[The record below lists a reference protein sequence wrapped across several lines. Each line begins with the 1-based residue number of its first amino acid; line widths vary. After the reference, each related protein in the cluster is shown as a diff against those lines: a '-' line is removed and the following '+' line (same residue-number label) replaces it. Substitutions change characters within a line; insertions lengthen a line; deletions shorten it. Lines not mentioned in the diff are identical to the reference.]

1 MESRPV
7 FLGIAGGSGSGKT
20 HLAQRVREL
29 AGPQV
34 AALISMDQYFR
45 TSSEVDTADL
55 NFDHPNHLDLELLTH
70 HLAELSEG
78 RGVRTPAYDFAK
90 REQKP
95 DVIEIQPVPVVIV
108 EGLFVLSA
116 PVLSFL
122 DMTCFLDVADDQR
135 LLGRILRDL
144 KERQD
149 RIENIIARYQRFVR
163 PSYHVFVAPSRQ
175 NADVVVDFT
184 YRRAL
189 FTRLLA
195 HIVTDYARG
204 YVDLVALLADL
215 KSENYTLGY
224 RADESI
230 MPIGIDIRRLAKAY
244 PEHAFPEASQDDQV
258 EPRLHLSRGRQEE
271 RT

>member
-1 MESRPV
+1 MKTV
-7 FLGIAGGSGSGKT
+7 FLGIGGGSGSGKT
-20 HLAQRVREL
+20 YLARRVGEL
-29 AGPQV
+29 AGPEN
-34 AALISMDQYFR
+34 AALVSMDQYFR
-45 TSSEVDTADL
+45 PCGTTDRRRI
-55 NFDHPNHLDLELLTH
+55 NFDHPNHLDLELLTF
-70 HLAELSEG
+70 HLQELRSG
-78 RGVRTPAYDFAK
+78 RSVKTPAYDFATSEL
-90 REQKP
+90 RL
-95 DVIEIQPVPVVIV
+95 DVTEVHPVPVIIV

-116 PVLSFL
+116 PVLDCL

-144 KERQD
+144 EERD
-149 RIENIIARYQRFVR
+149 PNIEHIIDRYQRFVR

-195 HIVTDYARG
+195 HIVQDYANG
-204 YVDLVALLADL
+204 SVDLPTLLHEL

-230 MPIGIDIRRLAKAY
+230 MPIGIDIRRLAEAY
-244 PEHAFPEASQDDQV
+244 PEHAFPEASV
-258 EPRLHLSRGRQEE
+258 AESVKPKLFISSEP
-271 RT
+271 T

>member
-1 MESRPV
+1 MDSTKPI

-20 HLAQRVREL
+20 YLAKRVRDL
-29 AGPQV
+29 AGPNK
-34 AALISMDQYFR
+34 AAMISMDQYFR
-45 TSSEVDTADL
+45 SSESTDPANL
-55 NFDHPNHLDLELLTH
+55 NFDHPNHIDLDLLTKHLTELK
-70 HLAELSEG
+70 AGNS
-78 RGVRTPAYDFAK
+78 VRVPLYDFAK
-90 REQKP
+90 REQKLEA
-95 DVIEIQPVPVVIV
+95 IEIQPVPVILL

-116 PVLSFL
+116 PILDLL

-144 KERQD
+144 TERSD
-149 RIENIIARYQRFVR
+149 SIHAIVDRYQRFVR

-195 HIVTDYARG
+195 HIVQDYASG
-204 YVDLVALLADL
+204 TVDLVALLTEL

-230 MPIGIDIRRLAKAY
+230 MPIGIDIRRLAEAY
-244 PEHAFPEASQDDQV
+244 PEHAFPQSSPDSLSDS
-258 EPRLHLSRGRQEE
+258 RLFIE
-271 RT
+271 TKPD

>member
-1 MESRPV
+1 MNHERPI

-20 HLAQRVREL
+20 HLARRVRDL
-29 AGPQV
+29 AGHEN

-45 TSSEVDTADL
+45 TSADVDTKDL
-55 NFDHPNHLDLELLTH
+55 NFDHPNHLDLELLTQ
-70 HLAELSEG
+70 HLAELAQG
-78 RGVRTPAYDFAK
+78 RAVRTPAYDFAK
-90 REQKP
+90 REQSP
-95 DVIEIQPVPVVIV
+95 ERIEIRPVPVIIV

-116 PVLSFL
+116 PVLSHL

-144 KERQD
+144 KERND
-149 RIENIIARYQRFVR
+149 SIENIVARYQRFVR

-204 YVDLVALLADL
+204 FVDLVALLEEL

-230 MPIGIDIRRLAKAY
+230 MPIGIDIRRLAEAY
-244 PEHAFPEASQDDQV
+244 PEYAFPEATHGDPL
-258 EPRLHLSRGRQEE
+258 EPRLFLSGDDRPAI
-271 RT
+271 

>member
-1 MESRPV
+1 MNHERPI

-20 HLAQRVREL
+20 YLARRVCEL
-29 AGPQV
+29 AGQEN

-45 TSSEVDTADL
+45 TSADADTKDL
-55 NFDHPNHLDLELLTH
+55 NFDHPNHLDLELLTR
-70 HLAELSEG
+70 HLAELAQG
-78 RGVRTPAYDFAK
+78 RAVWTPSYDFAK
-90 REQKP
+90 RKQSPES
-95 DVIEIQPVPVVIV
+95 IEIRPVPVVIV

-116 PVLSFL
+116 PVLNLL

-135 LLGRILRDL
+135 LLGRILRDV

-149 RIENIIARYQRFVR
+149 HIESIIARYQRFVR

-204 YVDLVALLADL
+204 YVDLVALLDDI

-230 MPIGIDIRRLAKAY
+230 MPIGIDIRRLAEAY
-244 PEHAFPEASQDDQV
+244 PEYAFPEAAHPDHL
-258 EPRLHLSRGRQEE
+258 EPGLFLSGNDPSRP
-271 RT
+271 